1 MLPNGTPLNTASFQK
16 SQKTNWAGEPLD
28 TYQKILNFI
37 RSTRTDT
44 GLSFTAQLDRRN
56 YPTGTEPTP
65 EQLQSLRLKPH
76 AVLPKWNYT
85 ISPNL

>member
-1 MLPNGTPLNTASFQK
+1 
-16 SQKTNWAGEPLD
+16 
-28 TYQKILNFI
+28 
-37 RSTRTDT
+37 
-44 GLSFTAQLDRRN
+44 LSVTAQLDRRN

-76 AVLPKWNYT
+76 EVLPKWDYT